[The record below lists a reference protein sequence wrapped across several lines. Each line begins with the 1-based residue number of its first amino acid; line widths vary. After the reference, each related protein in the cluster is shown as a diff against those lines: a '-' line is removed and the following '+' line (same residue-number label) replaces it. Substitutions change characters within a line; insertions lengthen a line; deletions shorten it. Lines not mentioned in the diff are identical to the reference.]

1 VYAFC
6 RLLGRIVSPLALAT
20 VRLARRPERVVL
32 VGLGVAAGAA
42 ALALVLAGGVVARDL
57 SLQRSVQRLPEDQ
70 RSVRAVWGGI
80 PVQLGTRW
88 SALDRPARSAL
99 RSLGLG
105 EPVAA
110 MLYRDSEIGGSLV
123 TLGGIENLGRW
134 VRLTSGRLPRACT
147 AARCEVLQ
155 LGGHGRI
162 PSVAGLRL
170 VRVGRAVLTSA
181 LPIENF
187 ISRDVKGSIL
197 SEAHRYHT
205 PATPPFLLAEGVRGV
220 AAAPALADIYRGFD
234 WTVPLVD
241 GSLRPWTTK
250 RFAQD
255 IVRLRSGFEAGSEL
269 FDLLAPVEELEAADA
284 SSRVAERRL
293 RLIGGLAAALLLAFT
308 VLAAATLRRDAEASW
323 RRLTWAGATRW
334 QLSLAAAAEWGAA
347 AALGTVAGWA
357 AGAGI
362 AALVAAQAGSPSGPV
377 LAHSLLSG
385 WGLGTAAAL
394 AVVEAVVL
402 LVALRARPLR
412 ALVDAAAAGAVVAI
426 VLALVRG
433 GTDPDELARE
443 GGTGVVLIVLPALI
457 AFAAA
462 VVCARV
468 LAPALRALGRA
479 GTRGPVAL
487 RLASLSLARNPGRAS
502 VAVGC
507 LVVSLGLALF
517 ASTYRSTLHR
527 GQADQAAF
535 AVPRAALLS
544 EDLSK
549 LVPVTDVPWRQL
561 PGATPVLRLDGAVPR
576 LTGSSGFTLLGI
588 PAGEVSGLD
597 GWRGDFSSVPLAQ
610 LAARIAPSSPQSL
623 RGVPLRGNELVL
635 PLHVRGDGLKIRA
648 HLWTRRGSVDHVFL
662 GRVSAGATVLRARVP
677 RGLLLFSLS
686 LSLADTELHDVANGG
701 LGPQR
706 RARGTLVLPPRLR
719 DWIGVNGARAIGAR
733 RVHYLVTSE
742 LDTYVRARQAT
753 DGVPVP
759 VITTPRIAATVE
771 PGGVLPVEITG
782 QQLLTRVVG
791 TAARFPSVHGDFLLA
806 DRATVASALNAGY
819 PGAGV
824 TSEIW
829 SDGVGADVLAR
840 PPFASL
846 AVQTRAAYA
855 ADLESEPLARG
866 ALIALGAAAL
876 VALALALGGLL
887 LGVVAA
893 VRDEGAELLD
903 LEAQGAA
910 PVQLRRHLRL
920 RALVI
925 AAFGVMGG
933 VATGTVMS
941 ALVVDLVAL
950 TANATSPDPPLL
962 LTLDWRVLGLGL
974 AAYLLMAVAL
984 VWLATARLHVLRA
997 RPLAETSA

>member
-1 VYAFC
+1 
-6 RLLGRIVSPLALAT
+6 
-20 VRLARRPERVVL
+20 
-32 VGLGVAAGAA
+32 
-42 ALALVLAGGVVARDL
+42 
-57 SLQRSVQRLPEDQ
+57 VQRLPEGQ

-80 PVQLGTRW
+80 PAQTGARW
-88 SALDRPARSAL
+88 ATLDRSARAAL

-110 MLYRDSEIGGSLV
+110 MLYRDQEVGGSLI
-123 TLGGIENLGRW
+123 TLGGIEHLGRW

-147 AARCEVLQ
+147 GTRCEVLQ

-162 PSVAGLRL
+162 PNIPGLRL

-205 PATPPFLLAEGVRGV
+205 PATPPFLLAEGVHGV
-220 AAAPALADIYRGFD
+220 ATASAIADIYRGFD

-255 IVRLRSGFEAGSEL
+255 VARLRSRFEAGSEL

-334 QLSLAAAAEWGAA
+334 QLSLAAVAEWGMV

-385 WGLGTAAAL
+385 WGLGAAAGL

-412 ALVDAAAAGAVVAI
+412 AIVDAAAVGAVVAI
-426 VLALVRG
+426 VLALTRG
-433 GTDPDELARE
+433 GTNPDELARE
-443 GGTGVVLIVLPALI
+443 GGTGVDLIVLPALV
-457 AFAAA
+457 AFVAA

-468 LAPALRALGRA
+468 LAPVLRAIGRA
-479 GTRGPVAL
+479 GTRGPLAL

-535 AVPRAALLS
+535 AVPRDAVLS

-549 LVPVTDVPWRQL
+549 LVPVTDVPWRRL

-588 PAGEVSGLD
+588 PASSVPALV
-597 GWRGDFSSVPLAQ
+597 GWRGDFSSVPLDE

-623 RGVPLRGNELVL
+623 RGVRLRGNELVL
-635 PLHVRGDGLKIRA
+635 PMRVRGDDLKIRA
-648 HLWTRRGSVDHVFL
+648 HLLTRRGSVEHVFL
-662 GRVSAGATVLRARVP
+662 GRAHAGVNMLRARVP
-677 RGLLLFSLS
+677 RGSLLFSLS

-706 RARGTLVLPPRLR
+706 RARGTLILPPVLR
-719 DWIGVNGARAIGAR
+719 GWTGVNGASALDAR
-733 RVHYLVTSE
+733 RVRYLVTSE
-742 LDTYVRARQAT
+742 LDTYVRARQPT
-753 DGVPVP
+753 DGLAVP
-759 VITTPRIAATVE
+759 VITTPRIAATAG

-791 TAARFPSVHGDFLLA
+791 TAARFPSVHGDFVLA

-824 TSEIW
+824 TSEVW
-829 SDGVGADVLAR
+829 VDGVRGDVPAR
-840 PPFASL
+840 PPFTSL
-846 AVQTRAAYA
+846 AVQTRTAYA
-855 ADLESEPLARG
+855 ADLETDPLARG
-866 ALIALGAAAL
+866 AVIALGAAAL
-876 VALALALGGLL
+876 VALAIALGGLL

-910 PVQLRRHLRL
+910 PAQLRRHLRL

-925 AAFGVMGG
+925 AAFGMAGG
-933 VATGTVMS
+933 VATGAVMS

-962 LTLDWRVLGLGL
+962 LTLDWRLLGVGL
-974 AAYLLMAVAL
+974 AAFVLTAAAL
-984 VWLATARLHVLRA
+984 VCLATARLRVLRA